1 MEEEN
6 EVKLHGMWVS
16 TYSKR
21 VELALRVKGIPYEYI
36 EEDLSNKSPLL
47 LQYNP
52 VHKKVPV
59 LVHNGKPLAESGII
73 LEYIDETWNYAPL
86 LLPEDPYQRAQIRF
100 WANFIDHQMFEAV
113 AKVLTTDGEAQKTAI
128 EEAYEN
134 MEAIEKGMEQLF
146 PDGARKIDGQNL
158 GLLDIMVSA
167 VLGTQRANEQVQGVK
182 IVDPE
187 RFPLMFSWVEQ
198 LNELP
203 VVKGVFPPHAKVVAF
218 LQFIRKNALKPSSS

>member
-100 WANFIDHQMFEAV
+100 WANFIDHQLFEAV
-113 AKVLTTDGEAQKTAI
+113 LKLVTSKEEEHEKTI
-128 EEAYEN
+128 EEAYEKL
-134 MEAIEKGMEQLF
+134 EVLEKGMREF
-146 PDGARKIDGQNL
+146 FGDGGRRIDGQNL
-158 GLLDIMVSA
+158 GVLNIMVSA
-167 VLGTQRANEQVQGVK
+167 VLATHKANEEVFRVK

-198 LNELP
+198 LNEVPLVKE
-203 VVKGVFPPHAKVVAF
+203 VVPPHDKVVALLHF
-218 LQFIRKNALKPSSS
+218 VRENGLNPSSS